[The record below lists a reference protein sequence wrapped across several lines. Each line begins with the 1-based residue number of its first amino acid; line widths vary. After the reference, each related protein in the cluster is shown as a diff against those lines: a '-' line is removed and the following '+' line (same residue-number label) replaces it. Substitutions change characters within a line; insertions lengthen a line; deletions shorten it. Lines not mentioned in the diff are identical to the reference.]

1 MGEDFKKRR
10 EDERIAEEKRKKE
23 EEQRKIEEENARKEE
38 KMRRKNELLARKN
51 KDEKLKKREL
61 MIKMRADER
70 KRESVQSGYVGPASV
85 QEREEKR
92 KEERERVKDELK
104 RFREKAMKD
113 MKKAE
118 REDMRREGW
127 MVLPSD
133 GNLNFEVKVLV
144 PDLNSNL
151 SEIERA
157 GFEKAL
163 AKMKEKL
170 ADNKP
175 SEVTTDR
182 RNSQERVSA
191 PAAATTPTA
200 PVVIADDDP
209 EFVKFFEVFSNPSL
223 TEKEEM
229 NHIKSLIK
237 DSKSALVRK
246 LVVILAS
253 VPGAGKSVIFK
264 ALAKKFAKKIPQSE
278 GQMTAPSLAQT
289 PVESTVKSKIE
300 LIKPAEIIVE
310 QKVATDEKSEAGSK
324 MQIEQMNVDKSGT
337 ANTVTKPDNGDRR
350 KSLEENFKPQSSNI
364 ATSSDVGEEVKR
376 SPMDSAHV
384 KEMNKKR
391 NVSGDSNSEE
401 KEKDGEKDK
410 KKRRR
415 SGDDSESGERKK
427 KKKKHK
433 HKDDRDID
441 HEKSKKEAD
450 KENHKD
456 SKEEIYKEKI
466 LIQETSAMEES
477 AETKKEILNPSK
489 PVLSMTMPEIREEF
503 NLKKVDCHVKVKNL
517 RKLYKVY
524 KKQEERRNRE
534 WEEKLKKEQL
544 EKEGLEKKEQMAR
557 LMESSV
563 KSNGKDETRSTKS
576 RSNSPQTFRSS
587 SGKTK
592 SRSPSMTEDKQ
603 ITRSPSRSRSK
614 SRKLSGS
621 PSSKS
626 KNKSKSPSKNRSI
639 SGKPESRS
647 PSRPESKN
655 NAKSSTKSRPNSGK
669 PNSRSPSR
677 SVSNH
682 KARPASLVNS
692 RSPSRSKSKARS
704 PSKSTPPRSRSPSN
718 SSRSKS
724 RSRSRSVSR
733 SGSRSNSDFSMSPSR
748 SRSRSKSK
756 SRSASPSRSKS

>member
-1 MGEDFKKRR
+1 MG
-10 EDERIAEEKRKKE
+10 
-23 EEQRKIEEENARKEE
+23 
-38 KMRRKNELLARKN
+38 
-51 KDEKLKKREL
+51 
-61 MIKMRADER
+61 
-70 KRESVQSGYVGPASV
+70 
-85 QEREEKR
+85 
-92 KEERERVKDELK
+92 
-104 RFREKAMKD
+104 
-113 MKKAE
+113 
-118 REDMRREGW
+118 
-127 MVLPSD
+127 
-133 GNLNFEVKVLV
+133 
-144 PDLNSNL
+144 
-151 SEIERA
+151 
-157 GFEKAL
+157 
-163 AKMKEKL
+163 
-170 ADNKP
+170 
-175 SEVTTDR
+175 
-182 RNSQERVSA
+182 
-191 PAAATTPTA
+191 
-200 PVVIADDDP
+200 
-209 EFVKFFEVFSNPSL
+209 FVKFFEVFSNPSL

-229 NHIKSLIK
+229 NHIKTLIK

-246 LVVILAS
+246 LVVKLAS

-310 QKVATDEKSEAGSK
+310 QKVATDENSEAGSK
-324 MQIEQMNVDKSGT
+324 MQSEQINVDKSVT

-384 KEMNKKR
+384 KEINKKR
-391 NVSGDSNSEE
+391 DVSGDFNSEE
-401 KEKDGEKDK
+401 KVKEVTSNEEQEKDGEKDK

-415 SGDDSESGERKK
+415 SGDDSEFGERKK

-450 KENHKD
+450 KENQKD
-456 SKEEIYKEKI
+456 SKEEIYKDKM
-466 LIQETSAMEES
+466 LIQETSAVEES

-489 PVLSMTMPEIREEF
+489 PFLSMTMPEIRAEF

-563 KSNGKDETRSTKS
+563 KSNGKDETSSSKS

-655 NAKSSTKSRPNSGK
+655 NAKSST
-669 PNSRSPSR
+669 
-677 SVSNH
+677 
-682 KARPASLVNS
+682 LVNS
-692 RSPSRSKSKARS
+692 GSPSRSKSKARS

-733 SGSRSNSDFSMSPSR
+733 SRSRSNSDFSMSPSR

-756 SRSASPSRSKS
+756 SRSASPSRSKSISR